1 MCVCALNVLVVCN
14 PIGCSPLGSCL
25 HGILK
30 ARLLEWVAI
39 SSSRDSSLPGNKPTS
54 LVSMTVPSLVSMETH
69 ICVYYTS
76 LVTQIVKN
84 LPAMLETQVPSLGRE
99 DALEKGIRG
108 VHGVTELDV
117 TEQLT
122 KLLNKGKNIYL
133 LVLYCCCKNYQKM

>member
-1 MCVCALNVLVVCN
+1 
-14 PIGCSPLGSCL
+14 
-25 HGILK
+25 
-30 ARLLEWVAI
+30 
-39 SSSRDSSLPGNKPTS
+39 
-54 LVSMTVPSLVSMETH
+54 METH